1 MNYGVTYGMQKRNQR
16 FLDRIVISNMIV
28 MMVKQLKTH
37 MVDYYKED
45 DLKFWKYNF
54 QQIELKSMLSY
65 F

>member
-1 MNYGVTYGMQKRNQR
+1 
-16 FLDRIVISNMIV
+16 
-28 MMVKQLKTH
+28 

-65 F
+65 FWQWYHTRACVKCKKKKMVEKIYGYNGV